1 MRNWWEVVRPHKNIL
16 EGKMSE
22 ALFAA
27 DLGEVADGTAPLEY
41 LDSLTFFQRT
51 YLTAGLRNLLENVF
65 LRLSGDGGDPVIQMQ
80 TPFGG
85 GKTHALLV
93 LYHAIKNREKID
105 HLYDFSRLPR
115 AENAKVVVFVG
126 TRSDPIKGMTPWGE
140 IAHQLGRYDLVKEHD
155 ERRRSPGKDL
165 ISKVLGDEPVLILMD
180 ELVEYSVKAR
190 DFADQIAVF
199 SQELTESVRAKKNAC
214 LVCTLPSS
222 APYLSEIGE
231 RALND
236 LQMIYGRIESIYT
249 PVEGMELYE
258 IIRKRLFENIGDE
271 KIRREVA
278 QAYFEMYQNLGA
290 DMPPEVKDVSY
301 RNKIE
306 HAYPFHPGLIDLLY
320 ERWGSYPTFQ
330 RTRGVLRLMAE
341 VVADLYRRKVPA
353 TLIQSS
359 QVNLE
364 NQTIRR
370 EFIKH
375 IGNEY
380 DSVITMDISGKD
392 ANSVK
397 IDREMES
404 EYEKYGIARGI
415 ATSVFLYSFSGS
427 GKGGIT
433 LPWLRVALL
442 REGIP
447 STIIGDAVNKMENR
461 LWYFHSDGQQYQFVN
476 QPNLNRVILD
486 KEGTIPPDRVLDEVR
501 EQIRKNSGKDL
512 ESYLWPK
519 DPADIPDNKRLK
531 LAIFSPD
538 YTDYKRKNA
547 EEFFE
552 KAGSGFR
559 VYKNTLFLIAMDS
572 SGYATLSSSIR
583 NLIALSEIEKDQNI
597 INTLSKEDKNILKD
611 KLVKTRDD
619 LLSKILSAYRHLAI
633 MESSGVVWR
642 DLGIPTAGLYPSISA
657 MVRQHL
663 ILEGRLLT
671 QIGPKYIIDR
681 IFRADDVEKE
691 VKDIYETF
699 LKTPGLAIPEDE
711 AVLLNAIKE
720 GVRKGLIGLKD
731 DSKVFY
737 NEECSPTMES
747 LVLRPDVARKI
758 KDDAKSKAKSK
769 EETGIGRESEANMDR
784 YGDDRDE
791 DNRPKPHV
799 PSDSKKTIKRLAIR
813 AKIPWEN
820 ISEFT
825 GGVILPLVTKSEEIK
840 LTIEL
845 KAEANDE
852 FDENTINLKVRET
865 LKQIGA
871 DIERFDTE

>member
-65 LRLSGDGGDPVIQMQ
+65 LRLSGNGGDPVIQMQ

-93 LYHAIKNREKID
+93 LYHAVKNREKID

-155 ERRRSPGKDL
+155 EKRRSPGKDL

-180 ELVEYSVKAR
+180 ELVEYIIKAR

-199 SQELTESVRAKKNAC
+199 FQELTESVRAKKNAC

-222 APYLSEIGE
+222 APYSSEIGE

-236 LQMIYGRIESIYT
+236 LQMIFGRIESIST
-249 PVEGMELYE
+249 PVEGMERYE

-306 HAYPFHPGLIDLLY
+306 HAYPFHPELIDLLHK
-320 ERWGSYPTFQ
+320 RWGSYPTFQ

-461 LWYFHSDGQQYQFVN
+461 LWYFHSDGQQYRFVN
-476 QPNLNRVILD
+476 QPNLNRVILE
-486 KEGTIPPDRVLDEVR
+486 KEGTIPSGRVLDEVR

-512 ESYLWPK
+512 ECYIWPK
-519 DPADIPDNKRLK
+519 DPADIPDDKRLK

-538 YTDYKRKNA
+538 YTDYTRKNA

-559 VYKNTLFLIAMDS
+559 VYKNTLFLLAMDS

-583 NLIALSEIEKDQNI
+583 NLIALSEIEKDPNI
-597 INTLSKEDKNILKD
+597 INTLSKKDKNILKD
-611 KLVKTRDD
+611 RLVKTRDD

-633 MESSGVVWR
+633 MESNGVVWR

-681 IFRADDVEKE
+681 IFRADDVEKD

-711 AVLLNAIKE
+711 DVLLNAIKE

-747 LVLRPDVARKI
+747 VVLRPDVARKM
-758 KDDAKSKAKSK
+758 KDDAKSKAMSK

-791 DNRPKPHV
+791 DDKPKPHV
-799 PSDSKKTIKRLAIR
+799 PPDSKKAIKRLAIR

-825 GGVILPLVTKSEEIK
+825 GGVIRPLVAKSEEIK
-840 LTIEL
+840 LTIEV
-845 KAEANDE
+845 KAEAYDE

>member
-51 YLTAGLRNLLENVF
+51 YLTAGLRNLLENVL
-65 LRLSGDGGDPVIQMQ
+65 LRLSGDDGDPVIQLQ

-115 AENAKVVVFVG
+115 ADNAKVVVFVG
-126 TRSDPIKGMTPWGE
+126 TRLDPIKGMTPWGE
-140 IAHQLGRYDLVKEHD
+140 IAHQLGNYDLVKEHD
-155 ERRRSPGKDL
+155 EKRRSPGRDL
-165 ISKVLGDEPVLILMD
+165 ISKVLGDGPVLILMD

-222 APYLSEIGE
+222 APYGEIGE

-271 KIRREVA
+271 KVRKGVS
-278 QAYFEMYQNLGA
+278 QAYFEMYRNLGA

-301 RNKIE
+301 RDKIE

-397 IDREMES
+397 IDKEMGS

-447 STIIGDAVNKMENR
+447 STIIGDAVNKLENR
-461 LWYFHSDGQQYQFVN
+461 LWYFHSDGQQYRFVN

-531 LAIFSPD
+531 LAILSPD

-559 VYKNTLFLIAMDS
+559 VYKNTLFLITIDS

-597 INTLSKEDKNILKD
+597 LNTLSKEDKSILKD

-633 MESSGVVWR
+633 MESSGVLWR

-663 ILEGRLLT
+663 ILEGRLLS
-671 QIGPKYIIDR
+671 QIGPRYIIDR
-681 IFRADDVEKE
+681 IFRAKEVEKE

-711 AVLLNAIKE
+711 TVLLNAIKD

-747 LVLRPDVARKI
+747 LVLRPEEARRI
-758 KDDAKSKAKSK
+758 KEKEKSKGEGSK
-769 EETGIGRESEANMDR
+769 TDTSGAGGEGSGVSGGN
-784 YGDDRDE
+784 G
-791 DNRPKPHV
+791 PKQPV
-799 PSDSKKTIKRLAIR
+799 QPDSKKAIKRLAIR
-813 AKIPWEN
+813 AKIPWEHMN
-820 ISEFT
+820 EVTS
-825 GGVILPLVTKSEEIK
+825 GVILPLVKKSEEIK

-871 DIERFDTE
+871 DIETFDTE